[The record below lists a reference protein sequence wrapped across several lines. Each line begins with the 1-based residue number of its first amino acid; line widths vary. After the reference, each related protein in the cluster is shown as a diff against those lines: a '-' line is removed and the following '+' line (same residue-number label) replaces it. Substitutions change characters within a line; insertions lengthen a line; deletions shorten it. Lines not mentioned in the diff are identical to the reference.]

1 MSTQRKKRKS
11 KINPLLEEQLNK
23 IKVQPDGIP
32 SGVLSKL
39 CDLAESEV
47 VKVEKDLAKQID
59 ELKEEAEDSLR
70 ERLAEIITLEAV
82 AKAFVS
88 VANAATTVT
97 PILPARYTVSWL
109 GRTTAIPHFRRHGA
123 LN

>member
-88 VANAATTVT
+88 VANAATTV
-97 PILPARYTVSWL
+97 AAADSEVGS
-109 GRTTAIPHFRRHGA
+109 AS
-123 LN
+123 